1 MTRMVQLIVA
11 AGLLAACSAYKPFT
25 PATVQAPADPFNKS
39 VRVLV
44 GRGESIETKDEGAG
58 VIVTA
63 WKEQSQMGTD
73 RRLRWNI
80 TVVSGQ
86 VTVNSQCEMQIQDDF
101 GGAKKWKD
109 CGDQP
114 KERTDLAKAI
124 ADEISR

>member
-44 GRGESIETKDEGAG
+44 GRGESIETKDEGA
-58 VIVTA
+58 
-63 WKEQSQMGTD
+63 
-73 RRLRWNI
+73 
-80 TVVSGQ
+80 
-86 VTVNSQCEMQIQDDF
+86 
-101 GGAKKWKD
+101 KKWKD